1 MYIERQLEKKFIAIN
16 EEYACVLLTGPRQV
30 GKSTML
36 RHLMEGTARAEVS
49 LDDLEERRL
58 AKTDP
63 AMFLKLHPAPVLIDE
78 VQYAPELFSYIKIAV
93 DNGAAPGSYWLTG
106 SQAYRL
112 MELAQESLAGRTA
125 ILHMSALSQ
134 SELCGAM
141 EVSPFS
147 LELDELQKRKAL
159 LSPATPNEIYQ
170 RIWDGA
176 LPGHRSGKYKDRDVF
191 YSSYIQTYI
200 DRDVTTDIPGVDKV
214 MFADFIRAAACRSGQ
229 MLNLHDIAGDVGVSD
244 DTAKR
249 WMKELEKSGIV
260 FFLHPYS
267 NNLLKRTIKT
277 PKMYFFDTGLVSY
290 LTRYSSPEILMN
302 GAINGAILE
311 NYVVSEIIKT
321 YSNSAKDCLLHYY
334 RDKNSNEIDLIM
346 ESDGQLHP
354 IEIKKKHQPAH
365 TNYGRFQAA
374 RQGLRAERD
383 RRDHLPSGD
392 IKRNRQQHIYHP
404 RVDDLISFQKIF
416 YTQPLGFQEK
426 SSGFFYRACYPKNI
440 NEGGSKMTNEELNTA
455 LYKKVFAEQEKYRE
469 WLLSQPPDEILNHC
483 YEYTVREDIVLA
495 LEEYDLSDKQCKA
508 LLKSPSPLADVFKD
522 FEKRETDHMDNI
534 RDTIECRANAVIRTD
549 FLRDRREAR

>member
-1 MYIERQLEKKFIAIN
+1 MYINRQLEKKFLSIN
-16 EEYACVLLTGPRQV
+16 EEYACVLLAGPRQV

-36 RHLMEGTARAEVS
+36 RHLMENTARAEVS

-78 VQYAPELFSYIKIAV
+78 VQYAPELFSYIKLAV
-93 DNGAAPGSYWLTG
+93 DNGAALGSYWLTG
-106 SQAYRL
+106 SQAFRL

-134 SELCGAM
+134 AELYGKEM
-141 EVSPFS
+141 LPPFS
-147 LELDELQKRKAL
+147 LNLDTLQQRKEL
-159 LSPATPNEIYQ
+159 LSPATPTEIYQ

-200 DRDVTTDIPGVDKV
+200 DRDVSTNIPGVDKV
-214 MFADFIRAAACRSGQ
+214 MFSDFIRAAACRSGQ
-229 MLNLHDIAGDVGVSD
+229 MLNMHDIAGDVGVSD

-249 WMKELEKSGIV
+249 WLKELEKAGVI

-277 PKMYFFDTGLVSY
+277 PKMYFFDTGLVCY

-302 GAINGAILE
+302 GAMNGAILE

-321 YSNSAKDCLLHYY
+321 YSNNAQECLLHYY
-334 RDKNSNEIDLIM
+334 RDKSSNEIDLII

-354 IEIKKKHQPAH
+354 VEIKKSINPPTQITGAFKLLDKA
-365 TNYGRFQAA
+365 
-374 RQGLRAERD
+374 
-383 RRDHLPSGD
+383 SV
-392 IKRNRQQHIYHP
+392 P
-404 RVDDLISFQKIF
+404 RGTGAIICL
-416 YTQPLGFQEK
+416 
-426 SSGFFYRACYPKNI
+426 
-440 NEGGSKMTNEELNTA
+440 
-455 LYKKVFAEQEKYRE
+455 
-469 WLLSQPPDEILNHC
+469 
-483 YEYTVREDIVLA
+483 
-495 LEEYDLSDKQCKA
+495 
-508 LLKSPSPLADVFKD
+508 
-522 FEKRETDHMDNI
+522 RETLSAIDSNTYIIPVWMI
-534 RDTIECRANAVIRTD
+534 
-549 FLRDRREAR
+549 